1 MVTYGSLKTR
11 SRRAPACHSWPSGEI
26 KLPLSN
32 VQPARTTRRS
42 MNQSHHCRECGMPPP
57 HSPPSLHVQRHA
69 HTRNRRDKEP
79 VTPTSEHAP
88 SIGVRIVAP
97 CGTHHSQVYRSVA
110 LLSPDACTVPES
122 APRGGRRRRCK
133 SISEE
138 QTSALHPRRPPLA
151 ITHMAGGRYAHAQ
164 PHGIMCWAAASRRDR
179 RVAVDGL
186 GGGHD
191 GGIQRCPRT
200 RRSAPYAAAERGWP
214 QQGPPLKREGPTSIE
229 GRAQSRLASCAL
241 RLEFV

>member
-88 SIGVRIVAP
+88 SIGVRIVAA
-97 CGTHHSQVYRSVA
+97 CGTRHSQVYRSVA

-138 QTSALHPRRPPLA
+138 QTSALHPPRPPLA
-151 ITHMAGGRYAHAQ
+151 ITHMAGGRYARPASRNHVL
-164 PHGIMCWAAASRRDR
+164 AAASRRDR

-186 GGGHD
+186 GGGRD
-191 GGIQRCPRT
+191 GGIEEMSAYEKKRT
-200 RRSAPYAAAERGWP
+200 GRSGRRGFP
-214 QQGPPLKREGPTSIE
+214 QQGPPLKRE
-229 GRAQSRLASCAL
+229 AD
-241 RLEFV
+241 VH